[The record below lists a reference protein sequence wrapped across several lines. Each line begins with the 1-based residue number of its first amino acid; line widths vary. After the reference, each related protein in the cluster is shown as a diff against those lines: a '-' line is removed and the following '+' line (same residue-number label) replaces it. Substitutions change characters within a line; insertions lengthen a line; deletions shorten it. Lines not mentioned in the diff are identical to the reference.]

1 MASSFQCLE
10 LRGPNPSHL
19 LGEVCVAPR
28 GRSYPRGGISFLKDV
43 SLEETVCV
51 VFLCPIFLGQ
61 GTIPGA
67 ELTSPCSSHPT
78 WELRLQSH
86 REHFPTGSF
95 PARPHHGE
103 KLRFQNPFVSYFIIF
118 FRG

>member
-1 MASSFQCLE
+1 MASTFQCLE

-19 LGEVCVAPR
+19 LGEACVAPC

-43 SLEETVCV
+43 SLEETPCV

-67 ELTSPCSSHPT
+67 
-78 WELRLQSH
+78 WGMG
-86 REHFPTGSF
+86 EHDPNGS
-95 PARPHHGE
+95 
-103 KLRFQNPFVSYFIIF
+103 LLS
-118 FRG
+118 